1 MEKQEVKAYYCP
13 FAGQVCQGGI
23 TKPIRPV
30 CQFWD
35 SDYSRCSL
43 PVAIGALQELG
54 TIGPALNGIVQQ
66 IGTLKLR

>member
-1 MEKQEVKAYYCP
+1 MERQQIKAYFCP

-23 TKPIRPV
+23 TKEIRPV

-43 PVAIGALQELG
+43 KKGMGGLRELG
-54 TIGPALNGIVQQ
+54 AISSDLQ
-66 IGTLKLR
+66 TLASK